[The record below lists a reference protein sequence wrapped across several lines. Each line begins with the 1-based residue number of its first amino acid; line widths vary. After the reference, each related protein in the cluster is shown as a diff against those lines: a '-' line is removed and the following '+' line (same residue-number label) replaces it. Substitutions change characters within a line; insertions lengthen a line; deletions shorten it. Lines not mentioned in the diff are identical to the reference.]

1 MMVEM
6 DEFKDRQIDL
16 LTINTPVRDDYQLS
30 DKALKRTNHVNV
42 YDSKD
47 PVQIRGGKTPLIQE
61 IPLLGEIGSAGRKF
75 KHAKNI
81 EVDNPQGIFGDRHN
95 SHNRV
100 NDWIHKT
107 KKQTGEKK

>member
-6 DEFKDRQIDL
+6 DEFKDGQINL
-16 LTINTPVRDDYQLS
+16 LIVNTPLRDYYKFS
-30 DKALKRTNHVNV
+30 DKALKRINHVNV

-47 PVQIRGGKTPLIQE
+47 PIQIRGGKTPLIQE
-61 IPLLGEIGSAGRKF
+61 IPLLGEVGSAERTF

-81 EVDNPQGIFGDRHN
+81 EVDNPQGIFGDSHN

-107 KKQTGEKK
+107 KKQIGEKK